1 MKPDDNLPLMAWRAR
16 PDMSC
21 EYVNQAWL
29 EFTGYTLE
37 QALGEGWSRG
47 VHPEDLARWL
57 DTWVR
62 AFDERKAF
70 ALDYRLRRRDGEY
83 RWVRDQAAPRYT
95 PEGLFVGYGGACVDI
110 EEQKRE
116 QHSLARALERERRLR
131 LATEESSRARYGL
144 TVSVLQELQ
153 SPAHAIATWAAQLR
167 GQVPQAS
174 EAAYAL
180 EAIERSART
189 QSRVIANLLELA
201 QAVGEQHTA
210 WTGEGPL
217 LAGVRVLVVD
227 RECQDLVR
235 LLEVAGA
242 DVRVAPDGRE
252 ALQTIGAWRP
262 DVLLT
267 DSDESFIRTLRALPA
282 ERGGC
287 LRAAALTADGRA
299 APAAGYDAQLAKPV
313 EPVVLLATV
322 ARLAA

>member
-37 QALGEGWSRG
+37 QALGHGWPRG

-57 DTWVR
+57 DACVR
-62 AFDERKAF
+62 AFDERKPF
-70 ALDYRLRRRDGEY
+70 ALEYRLRRRDGEY
-83 RWVRDQAAPRYT
+83 RWVRDQAAPRFT
-95 PEGLFVGYGGACVDI
+95 REGVFVGYGGACVDI

-116 QHSLARALERERRLR
+116 QHSLARALE
-131 LATEESSRARYGL
+131 
-144 TVSVLQELQ
+144 
-153 SPAHAIATWAAQLR
+153 
-167 GQVPQAS
+167 
-174 EAAYAL
+174 
-180 EAIERSART
+180 AIERSART

-201 QAVGEQHTA
+201 NAAGDQHTA

-242 DVRVAPDGRE
+242 DVRGAPDTRD
-252 ALQTIGAWRP
+252 AVQAIGAWRP
-262 DVLLT
+262 DVVLS
-267 DSDESFIRTLRALPA
+267 DSE
-282 ERGGC
+282 GC
-287 LRAAALTADGRA
+287 LRAAALTADGSA
-299 APAAGYDAQLAKPV
+299 AAAAGCDAQLAKPV
-313 EPVVLLATV
+313 EPVALLATV